1 VTIKEVSPR
10 KVLAQVAV
18 AIPAEIHPNIV
29 IIGSLAAGYWLF
41 RRADATFGVRTKDV
55 DCVLSPH
62 VSAVEKGRA
71 VAETL
76 LKAGWLPREDGEFGK
91 PGDATTPTDRLPA
104 VRLFPPGGGEWFVEL
119 LTEPA
124 SEAQRQR
131 VWTRLPLSSGAHYAL
146 PSFQFT
152 ALATFNAE
160 QSDFGIR
167 CARPEMMAL
176 ANLLE
181 HRAFGDDVIA
191 GTEYL
196 GRPHRRRNKDLGR
209 VLAIA
214 ILSRADAID
223 RWPEPWEKALQQSFP
238 HRWREL
244 AKSAGDGLHKLLA
257 SAEDLQEAA
266 ELNRNGLLSRRP
278 ATAED
283 LRIAGER
290 LLSFAIEPLKMAGTP
305 PPVDEGESAGVERPQ
320 TGQTAYLSRRYGV
333 DNIDGQK
340 TPQLVVIGDY
350 TLVDKHRGTVHVEGG
365 DFQLNGTLQG
375 TLDVQSGVRVRIR
388 GEQQGSVS
396 IADGAVVI
404 LTGAIQGSTQV
415 GEGGTLVVEAGGR
428 LAGSLSNDGQVFVR
442 GVFGGAYSGEG
453 RLELEGAG
461 YIKQPVIRGGVSV
474 YEW

>member
-1 VTIKEVSPR
+1 MTIKEVSPR
-10 KVLAQVAV
+10 KVLAEVAA

-41 RRADATFGVRTKDV
+41 RRAAATFGVRTKDV

-76 LKAGWLPREDGEFGK
+76 LKARWLPRDDGEFGK

-152 ALATFNAE
+152 ALATFDAQ
-160 QSDFGIR
+160 QSEFGIR

-181 HRAFGDDVIA
+181 HRAFGDDFIA
-191 GTEYL
+191 GTDYL

-214 ILSRADAID
+214 ILSPAGAID
-223 RWPEPWEKALQQSFP
+223 AWPEPWEKALQQSFP

-244 AKSAGDGLHKLLA
+244 ATSAGDGLRKLLA

-266 ELNRNGLLSRRP
+266 ELNRNSLLSRRP

-290 LLSFAIEPLKMAGTP
+290 LLSFAVEPLKTAGFP
-305 PPVDEGESAGVERPQ
+305 AAADAGESPGVGRSQAGR
-320 TGQTAYLSRRYGV
+320 TAYLSRRYGV
-333 DNIDGQK
+333 DSLDGQE
-340 TPQLVVIGDY
+340 TPQLVVVGDY
-350 TLVDKHRGTVHVEGG
+350 TLVDTHRGTVHVEAG
-365 DFQLNGTLQG
+365 DFQLDGTLQG
-375 TLDVQSGVRVRIR
+375 TLAVQSGVRARIR

-396 IADGAVVI
+396 IAEGAVVI
-404 LTGAIQGSTQV
+404 VTGTIQGSAEV
-415 GEGGTLVVEAGGR
+415 REGGTLVVEAGGR
-428 LAGSLSNDGQVFVR
+428 LAGSLRNDGQVLVR
-442 GVFGGAYSGEG
+442 GVFGGAYDGEG

-461 YIKQPVIRGGVSV
+461 YIKQPVIRDGVSI